1 MSEDLTQNLPSR
13 SFEERVLAELSAIRQ
28 EQSAQRETLSQLDT
42 RLTSLEGRMT
52 SLEGRMTS
60 LEEKVD
66 ARLHDTRPMWE
77 AVHERLTGIEKE
89 LSSLNRHIRL
99 FAGDVGILRNRV
111 EQLEDDVEEIKQG
124 RS

>member
-1 MSEDLTQNLPSR
+1 MSEDLTQNLPPR

-28 EQSAQRETLSQLDT
+28 EQSAQRETLSQLDA

-52 SLEGRMTS
+52 SLEG
-60 LEEKVD
+60 LVD

-77 AVHERLTGIEKE
+77 GVQERLTGIEKE
-89 LSSLNRHIRL
+89 LNSLNRHIRL

-111 EQLEDDVEEIKQG
+111 EHLEDDVEDLAQ
-124 RS
+124 RRP